1 MKNNFETV
9 DDRQKL
15 EYKELQDLK
24 KKFMSIILINEV
36 S

>member
-15 EYKELQDLK
+15 EYKEAQDLK
-24 KKFMSIILINEV
+24 KKLRALS
-36 S
+36 